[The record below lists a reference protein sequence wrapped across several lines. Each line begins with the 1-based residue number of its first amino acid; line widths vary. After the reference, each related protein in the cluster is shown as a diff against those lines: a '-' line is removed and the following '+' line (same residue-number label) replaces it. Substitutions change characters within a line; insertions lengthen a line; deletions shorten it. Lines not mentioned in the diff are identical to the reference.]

1 MAKTEKTHKV
11 TAKEETMK
19 MNTKIKL
26 FNQQLD
32 EVDKLIGK
40 QTIEMIPERKKQVVA
55 MKSELEVDRRRYRSY
70 GHSSS
75 RNSVLGAIATFVGV
89 VGLSLLLFYPFAVL
103 TALTPGTMLAGAGI
117 IILSSL
123 VVCSVRPLVR
133 AMRYKRYE
141 KKAVKTQKKC
151 QELLDRAPVLGD
163 KIVRESIPARELAL
177 EKKFNL
183 ANQEENKDA
192 EKEQV
197 KEDDKYTLRD
207 DQILNPENAALERKM
222 FAQMVKE
229 FESESKGVKTTEN
242 TPVKEE
248 VKEDELVL
256 EDNDTY
262 QVAKN
267 DTHNDEQNS
276 SYNKSEVVE
285 NNNRVFNNEVTSNDV
300 EEDTASDDDS
310 TIIDADDRNE
320 TVGNEIEQEVVDT
333 IDDVTDDNAETNN
346 ESEKTEDE
354 IKAEEFVVGNNKDE
368 IVKVIVDPNNSAK
381 TEADNSKYVF
391 SVKYKV
397 YNKQN
402 KGPIKTTISVRE
414 SDLDKFVQAI
424 GPKNARLNNKLNTID
439 TLSQL
444 SKSAK
449 RNGLKLELVIHATKM
464 LEGKNVT
471 FTSIPYTDGDK
482 FLKIIN
488 TLRDSMVKIGTK
500 QLEEEAKKREEEF
513 SPYYTK

>member
-1 MAKTEKTHKV
+1 
-11 TAKEETMK
+11 
-19 MNTKIKL
+19 
-26 FNQQLD
+26 
-32 EVDKLIGK
+32 
-40 QTIEMIPERKKQVVA
+40 
-55 MKSELEVDRRRYRSY
+55 
-70 GHSSS
+70 
-75 RNSVLGAIATFVGV
+75 
-89 VGLSLLLFYPFAVL
+89 
-103 TALTPGTMLAGAGI
+103 
-117 IILSSL
+117 
-123 VVCSVRPLVR
+123 
-133 AMRYKRYE
+133 
-141 KKAVKTQKKC
+141 
-151 QELLDRAPVLGD
+151 
-163 KIVRESIPARELAL
+163 
-177 EKKFNL
+177 
-183 ANQEENKDA
+183 
-192 EKEQV
+192 
-197 KEDDKYTLRD
+197 
-207 DQILNPENAALERKM
+207 
-222 FAQMVKE
+222 MVKE
-229 FESESKGVKTTEN
+229 FESESKGVKNTQN

-276 SYNKSEVVE
+276 SYNKSEVVD
-285 NNNRVFNNEVTSNDV
+285 NNNRVFNNEVVSNDV

-333 IDDVTDDNAETNN
+333 IDDVTDDDAETNN

-513 SPYYTK
+513 NPYYTK